1 MSKEEEPDKI
11 EQLNNMMIIIDH
23 LYHSESNTEVDK
35 SARLTLIEATINEI
49 LFFLERTKVTVPTI
63 LYDMRRD
70 ILGLKSGENTKLF
83 KPPRRISPRGSR
95 VGGFNALIL
104 KVSIQRLMN
113 IVREDNGINKKRLNV
128 KETINHVLEILSP
141 YKEELM
147 MVFPTKGITHSTL
160 NEWRKKRVQTKAERE
175 VQHIIHRNLIK
186 NRHKQMLAGA
196 LLKRTSSE
204 VYFEEVVKKWIPRV
218 KS

>member
-1 MSKEEEPDKI
+1 MSKEEDPDQI

-23 LYHSESNTEVDK
+23 LYRSEAKAEGDK
-35 SARLTLIEATINEI
+35 SARLTLIETTINEI
-49 LFFLERTKVTVPTI
+49 LFFLERTNVTVPTL
-63 LYDMRRD
+63 LYDMQRD

-83 KPPRRISPRGSR
+83 KPPRRSGSR

-141 YKEELM
+141 YKEDLM
-147 MVFPTKGITHSTL
+147 TVFPTKGVTHSTL

-196 LLKRTSSE
+196 LLKRTTSE
-204 VYFEEVVKKWIPRV
+204 VYFEEVVKKWIPRI
-218 KS
+218 K